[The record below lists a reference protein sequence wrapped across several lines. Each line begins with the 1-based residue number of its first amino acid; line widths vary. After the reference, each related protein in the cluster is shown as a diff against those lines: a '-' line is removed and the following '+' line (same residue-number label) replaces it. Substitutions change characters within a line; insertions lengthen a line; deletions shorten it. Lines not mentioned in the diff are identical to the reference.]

1 MSAVTADASVDAQ
14 VAQIMN
20 YVNFD
25 DIEASIKADLMK
37 ELENTAIKN
46 QIKKEVE
53 KKVTEL
59 KTKEDAT
66 WQDWTML
73 RMYEATQWEQYEKM
87 LNK

>member
-1 MSAVTADASVDAQ
+1 MFSKLITQALLMSAVAGDASVDTQ

-25 DIEASIKADLMK
+25 ELESTIKADLIK

-66 WQDWTML
+66 W
-73 RMYEATQWEQYEKM
+73 
-87 LNK
+87 

>member
-1 MSAVTADASVDAQ
+1 MFSKLITQALLMSAVAADASIDAQ

-25 DIEASIKADLMK
+25 ELESTIKADLIK

-46 QIKKEVE
+46 QIQKEVE
-53 KKVTEL
+53 KKVIEL

-66 WQDWTML
+66 W
-73 RMYEATQWEQYEKM
+73 
-87 LNK
+87 

>member
-1 MSAVTADASVDAQ
+1 MFSKLITQALLMTAVAADASVDAQ

-25 DIEASIKADLMK
+25 EIESAIKADLIK

-46 QIKKEVE
+46 QIQKEVE
-53 KKVTEL
+53 KKVLEL

-66 WQDWTML
+66 W
-73 RMYEATQWEQYEKM
+73 
-87 LNK
+87 

>member
-1 MSAVTADASVDAQ
+1 MFSKLITQALLMSAVAADASVDAQ

-25 DIEASIKADLMK
+25 ELESTIKADLIK

-46 QIKKEVE
+46 QIQKEVE
-53 KKVTEL
+53 KKVLEL

-66 WQDWTML
+66 W
-73 RMYEATQWEQYEKM
+73 
-87 LNK
+87 

>member
-1 MSAVTADASVDAQ
+1 MFSKIITQALLMSAVSADAAVDAQ

-25 DIEASIKADLMK
+25 ELEATIKGDLIK

-46 QIKKEVE
+46 QIQKEVE

-59 KTKEDAT
+59 KTKEDST
-66 WQDWTML
+66 W
-73 RMYEATQWEQYEKM
+73 
-87 LNK
+87 

>member
-1 MSAVTADASVDAQ
+1 MFSKIFTQALLMSAVTADASVDAQ

-46 QIKKEVE
+46 
-53 KKVTEL
+53 
-59 KTKEDAT
+59 
-66 WQDWTML
+66 
-73 RMYEATQWEQYEKM
+73 
-87 LNK
+87 

>member
-1 MSAVTADASVDAQ
+1 MTAVAADASVDAQ

-25 DIEASIKADLMK
+25 EIESAIKADLIK

-46 QIKKEVE
+46 QIQKEVE
-53 KKVTEL
+53 KKVLEL

-66 WQDWTML
+66 
-73 RMYEATQWEQYEKM
+73 
-87 LNK
+87 

>member
-1 MSAVTADASVDAQ
+1 MFSKLITQALLMSAVAADASVDAQ

-25 DIEASIKADLMK
+25 ELESTIKADLIK

-46 QIKKEVE
+46 QIQKEVE
-53 KKVTEL
+53 KKVIEL

-66 WQDWTML
+66 W
-73 RMYEATQWEQYEKM
+73 
-87 LNK
+87 

>member
-1 MSAVTADASVDAQ
+1 MFSKLITQALLMTAVAADASVDAQ

-25 DIEASIKADLMK
+25 EIESAIKADLIK

-46 QIKKEVE
+46 QIQKEVE
-53 KKVTEL
+53 KKVLEL

-66 WQDWTML
+66 
-73 RMYEATQWEQYEKM
+73 
-87 LNK
+87 

>member
-1 MSAVTADASVDAQ
+1 MFSKLITQALLMSAVAADASIDAQ

-25 DIEASIKADLMK
+25 ELESTIKADLIK

-46 QIKKEVE
+46 QIQKEVE
-53 KKVTEL
+53 KKVIEL

-66 WQDWTML
+66 F
-73 RMYEATQWEQYEKM
+73 
-87 LNK
+87 